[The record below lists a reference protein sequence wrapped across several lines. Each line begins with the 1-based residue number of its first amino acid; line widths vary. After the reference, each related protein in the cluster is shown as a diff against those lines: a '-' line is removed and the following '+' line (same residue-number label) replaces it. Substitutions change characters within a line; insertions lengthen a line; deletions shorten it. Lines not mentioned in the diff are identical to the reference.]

1 MLKIKA
7 NNLVNSEEFVREPV
21 AKEVN
26 EILTSSSSKTILTG
40 GKGIGK
46 STVLCSLE
54 KKGLGCKEQTIYD
67 NPEGI
72 ITLTKEPNEK
82 FDNKVF
88 DYLSELRFTNNILFY
103 IKSNY
108 PIAFK
113 KHFEKDMESVHSLLD
128 ELFKQ
133 LNSSCF
139 EDIAIECKYGIKE
152 LSFDI
157 LNRFRQIMG
166 IDKLNIAIDRFDKMN
181 GSSEYVQKTY
191 ERYFD
196 MFDRVILTS
205 DDPNLDKERLTS
217 KGYDL
222 RHISYGNDK
231 DVLGEIIRH
240 RKPLYED
247 NKTYKELFTT
257 DLFLDKLINFNGNID
272 LSLEALGYIRELLS
286 WYDGNNHSIENVLD
300 EAIEEKKNYSKKL
313 EKVISKP
320 TLYL

>member
-21 AKEVN
+21 DKEVN
-26 EILTSSSSKTILTG
+26 EILNSSSNKIILTG

-46 STVLCSLE
+46 STVLCGLE
-54 KKGLGCKEQTIYD
+54 KRGLGCKEQTIYA
-67 NPEGI
+67 NPEGV
-72 ITLTKEPNEK
+72 ITLAKEPNEM
-82 FDNKVF
+82 FCNRVF

-103 IKSNY
+103 IKNNY
-108 PIAFK
+108 PIVFK
-113 KHFEKDMESVHSLLD
+113 KYFEKDMESVHSLLD

-133 LNSSCF
+133 LNNSCF
-139 EDIAIECKYGIKE
+139 EDVTIECKHGTKE
-152 LSFDI
+152 LSFDV
-157 LNRFRQIMG
+157 LNRFRQIME

-196 MFDRVILTS
+196 MFDKVILTS
-205 DDPNLDKERLTS
+205 DDPNLDNEGLFA
-217 KGYDL
+217 KGYNL

-231 DVLGEIIRH
+231 DVLKEIIRR
-240 RKPLYED
+240 RKSLYED

-257 DLFLDKLINFNGNID
+257 DLFLDKLTKFDGNID
-272 LSLEALGYIRELLS
+272 LSLETLVCVRDLFS
-286 WYDGNNHSIENVLD
+286 WYNGSDHSVESILD
-300 EAIEEKKNYSKKL
+300 EAIEDKKESAKKF
-313 EKVISKP
+313 ERIISKP